1 VTFRR
6 HHSIGSSLDKVISTI
21 QMHKSPPLGG
31 FRGLLGYLVAQG
43 DRGISGFLCGF
54 KISNWG

>member
-1 VTFRR
+1 MR
-6 HHSIGSSLDKVISTI
+6 
-21 QMHKSPPLGG
+21 KSPPLGG